1 MTDRRFGIEL
11 EIAVMAKQRTAKVL
25 RITGLRAAIEGCNH
39 TTRNHWKVVSDS
51 SVRDD
56 FEVACP
62 FLQRKTYTTLGRRLK
77 VVAA

>member
-11 EIAVMAKQRTAKVL
+11 EIAGMSKQRAAKVL
-25 RITGLRAAIEGCNH
+25 RITGLRAAIKGCNH
-39 TTRNHWKVVSDS
+39 TTRNHWKVVNDS
-51 SVRDD
+51 SVRDG

-62 FLQRKTYTTLGRRLK
+62 VLQRKTDITLGRRLK